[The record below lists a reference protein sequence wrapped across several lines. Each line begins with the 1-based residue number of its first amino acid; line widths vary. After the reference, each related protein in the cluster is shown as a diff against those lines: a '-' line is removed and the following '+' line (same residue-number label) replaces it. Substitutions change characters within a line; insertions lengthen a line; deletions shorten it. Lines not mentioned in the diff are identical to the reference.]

1 MTDHDD
7 RERQRLQ
14 SEADEVDVHR
24 YAKRFRA
31 LKAIGLGAAGAGAVW
46 LVLIMLDSR
55 RNPCQRL
62 RDHVCKQ
69 DRASIACRSAEDSLK
84 DSVEDKVKEMRQTL
98 RAQCQTRIE
107 RFKDEDGV
115 TVP

>member
-1 MTDHDD
+1 MADD
-7 RERQRLQ
+7 PEQQRLQ
-14 SEADEVDVHR
+14 READEVDVQQ

-46 LVLIMLDSR
+46 LVLVMLDSR
-55 RNPCQRL
+55 RNPCERL

-69 DRASIACRSAEDSLK
+69 DATSIACRSAQDSLK
-84 DSVEDKVKEMRQTL
+84 DSVEDKVKEMRETL

-107 RFKDEDGV
+107 RFKEEDGV